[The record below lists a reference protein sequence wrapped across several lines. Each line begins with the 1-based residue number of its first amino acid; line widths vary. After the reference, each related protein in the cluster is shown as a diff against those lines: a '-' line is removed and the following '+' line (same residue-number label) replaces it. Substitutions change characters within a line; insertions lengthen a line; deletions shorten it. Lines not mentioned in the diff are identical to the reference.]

1 MVALRSDPTRKIKM
15 RGKIKPQIDIN
26 EINTKIQ
33 LLKKTAEELNRMGED
48 FPALARNT
56 ARILASV
63 KMLEINVSDLV
74 DLQSRYFFFGFLTFF
89 YSLE

>member
-1 MVALRSDPTRKIKM
+1 MTQ
-15 RGKIKPQIDIN
+15 QIDIN

-33 LLKKTAEELNRMGED
+33 LLKKTAQELNRMGED

-63 KMLEINVSDLV
+63 KMLEINVTDLV
-74 DLQSRYFFFGFLTFF
+74 DLK
-89 YSLE
+89 

>member
-1 MVALRSDPTRKIKM
+1 MEK
-15 RGKIKPQIDIN
+15 QINIDA
-26 EINTKIQ
+26 INTKIQ
-33 LLKKTAEELNRMGED
+33 LLKKTTEELNRMGED

-74 DLQSRYFFFGFLTFF
+74 DLQ
-89 YSLE
+89 

>member
-1 MVALRSDPTRKIKM
+1 MNSGINL
-15 RGKIKPQIDIN
+15 N
-26 EINTKIQ
+26 EIHTKIQ
-33 LLKKTAEELNRMGED
+33 LMKKTAEELNRIGED

-74 DLQSRYFFFGFLTFF
+74 ELDP
-89 YSLE
+89 

>member
-1 MVALRSDPTRKIKM
+1 MSN
-15 RGKIKPQIDIN
+15 QIDLN

-33 LLKKTAEELNRMGED
+33 LLKQTAEELHHFGED

-74 DLQSRYFFFGFLTFF
+74 GLQ
-89 YSLE
+89 